1 MSGGGD
7 DEGFVSRIAHEL
19 RTPLAVLMGYAQ
31 LLPLRGDDPEF
42 RLQASEHIQEAVERL
57 SRAVDAVIL
66 STAVDAGELT
76 LDLRPRDLG
85 AVLTSATRNRNVVL
99 ECRDASG
106 WPSVTAD
113 AQSVAAIVD
122 LLLGDDSRISA
133 ETDGDVAAITVA
145 TTGKGPSAFGL
156 YAARRLAELHG
167 GTLVPGGPTFTLPL
181 AQA

>member
-1 MSGGGD
+1 VSGDD
-7 DEGFVSRIAHEL
+7 DEGFVSRVAHEL

-42 RLQASEHIQEAVERL
+42 RRQAGEHIQEAVERL
-57 SRAVDAVIL
+57 STAVNAVIL

-85 AVLTSATRNRNVVL
+85 ALLAAAARGRNAFL

-113 AQSVAAIVD
+113 AQYVTAIVD

-145 TTGKGPSAFGL
+145 TTGKGPSALGL
-156 YAARRLAELHG
+156 YAVRRLAELHG
-167 GTLVPGGPTFTLPL
+167 GTLAPDGATFTLPL
-181 AQA
+181 ARD